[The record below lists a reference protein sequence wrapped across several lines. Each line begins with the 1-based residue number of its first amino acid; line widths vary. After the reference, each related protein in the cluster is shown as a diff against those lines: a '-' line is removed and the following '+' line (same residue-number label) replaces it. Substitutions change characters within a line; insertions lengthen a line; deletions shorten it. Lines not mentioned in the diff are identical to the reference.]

1 MNRRPWNKIK
11 INECQEPL
19 IPIPQSIFRFTPHP
33 YMSLGAPYLN
43 GDDPWVLRESVLER
57 LIDAQ
62 QYLIDSNSHLQLAL
76 FDAWR
81 PVSVQKFM
89 FNYSIQETCK
99 SRGININDRSA
110 RENITEIIE
119 EVGRFWAK
127 PTSDP
132 STPPPHST
140 GAAIDLTLADMSGV
154 PLDLGGEI
162 DFIGAKSRPD
172 FYEKY
177 SLRTPASKYKVF
189 HNRRSLLCSIMEQ
202 AGFVQHPNE
211 WWHFSYGDQLWSW
224 FSNEGNAIYGAACE
238 ESKDITCSLPSLVT

>member
-1 MNRRPWNKIK
+1 MKFRPWNNIK
-11 INECQEPL
+11 INECNEPL
-19 IPIPQSIFRFTPHP
+19 ISIPQAFYRLTPHP
-33 YMSLGAPYLN
+33 YMALGAPYLD
-43 GDDPWVLRESVLER
+43 GEDPWVLRKSVLQR
-57 LIDAQ
+57 LIEAQ
-62 QYLIDSNSHLQLAL
+62 QNLAEINPHLQLAL

-81 PVSVQKFM
+81 PLSVQEFM
-89 FNYSIQETCK
+89 VNYTIQETCK
-99 SRGININDRSA
+99 SRGIDINDHS
-110 RENITEIIE
+110 EKGTISEIID

-140 GAAIDLTLADMSGV
+140 GAAIDLTLADMSGN